1 MSPLDI
7 WICLLPGL
15 ILRGYP
21 SFHWDDSSENSMF
34 YFPATPARISAS
46 ELNSAQ
52 FPLRVRFSK
61 SNWTSLRQTCQ
72 WGLGYT
78 LWDLNISN
86 YGKYGSIIILC
97 WYIIYTNVFFFLA
110 GCGISRG
117 RQPLKDASCYLDQ
130 WRVLIPSWCR
140 TFHGFRELPLFN
152 GIFRILNWRYLPYI
166 RPYKAYV
173 RPM

>member
-1 MSPLDI
+1 MSPLNI
-7 WICLLPGL
+7 WICPLPGL

-21 SFHWDDSSENSMF
+21 LFHWDDSSENSMF

-52 FPLRVRFSK
+52 FRCLRVRFSK

-97 WYIIYTNVFFFLA
+97 WYIIYTNVFFFHSGLWNFQREA
-110 GCGISRG
+110 T
-117 RQPLKDASCYLDQ
+117 PLKMHPVTSINGGHWYQVDV
-130 WRVLIPSWCR
+130 VLS
-140 TFHGFRELPLFN
+140 TDLGNSLYSMGFS
-152 GIFRILNWRYLPYI
+152 GS
-166 RPYKAYV
+166 
-173 RPM
+173 